1 MSGKVFAG
9 SVFISLLGMGLI
21 SMFALPLLYPSL
33 QTNLQDDD
41 IGIVLQSKYIGR
53 SSQAQIIDSATSSW
67 IDVPDT
73 KMNITIETNSR
84 IYALFNSMYVLGVSN
99 SLDSDRVAFNISL
112 QIEGVGQRIS
122 RISYFEMGTYSDMR
136 EFSSTFTLNY
146 MTEELTAG
154 TYEVSLSW
162 ISLIDH
168 PGNNYLLFS
177 TPSANFTRTLVV
189 QELSE

>member
-9 SVFISLLGMGLI
+9 SVFVSLLGMGLI

-41 IGIVLQSKYIGR
+41 IGIVLQSKYIER
-53 SSQAQIIDSATSSW
+53 SSQAQIVDSATTSW
-67 IDVPDT
+67 VDVPDT

-154 TYEVSLSW
+154 TY
-162 ISLIDH
+162 